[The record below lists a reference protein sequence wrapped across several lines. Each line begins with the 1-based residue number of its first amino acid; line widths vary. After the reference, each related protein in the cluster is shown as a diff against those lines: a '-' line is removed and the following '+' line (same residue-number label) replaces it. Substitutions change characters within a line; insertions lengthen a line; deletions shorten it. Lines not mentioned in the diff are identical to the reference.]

1 MESSLV
7 IFFFGLFCLTTSAS
21 KQNDLHHIET
31 NSKLET
37 PQWVDL
43 ECQAGHKY
51 LFVTDEV
58 RNWVDARDHCQ
69 LFGGWLVDIQDVHE
83 QNCLMRHAYKTDGL
97 TDYNYWTDA
106 SDLEDGVWMHTSTNS
121 EVTWFG
127 TKGISCVPDGVWKPM
142 GGHAIHVSFY
152 KNRAELNGQFC
163 DRDMTIETHYICKA
177 LI

>member
-1 MESSLV
+1 MDSSLV
-7 IFFFGLFCLTTSAS
+7 IFFVGIFCLRTSAS
-21 KQNDLHHIET
+21 ASKPKQSDLQHVET

-58 RNWVDARDHCQ
+58 RNWVEARDYCA

-83 QNCLMRHAYKTDGL
+83 QNCLTRHAYNTGL
-97 TDYNYWTDA
+97 TDYSYWTDA
-106 SDLEDGVWMHTSTNS
+106 SDLEDGVWMHTATNS

-127 TKGISCVPDGVWKPM
+127 NKGISCGDWTPM
-142 GGHAIHVSFY
+142 GGHAISISLSI
-152 KNRAELNGQFC
+152 NRFNGQHC
-163 DRDMTIETHYICKA
+163 DRDMTHKVNYICKA